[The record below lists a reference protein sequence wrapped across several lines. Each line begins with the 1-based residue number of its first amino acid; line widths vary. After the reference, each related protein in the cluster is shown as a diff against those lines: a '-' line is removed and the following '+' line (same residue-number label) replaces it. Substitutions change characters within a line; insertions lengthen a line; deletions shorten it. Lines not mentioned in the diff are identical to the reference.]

1 MNEQAV
7 MTDQNPYRPSG
18 SSASP
23 LPERPF
29 GPVAVADH
37 ERVARDAFPVVEED
51 TTTRPVDASL
61 VGSLS
66 VFSLSDVLSLLAST
80 DQTGEL
86 EVVGESVEGRLWLDS
101 GELSDA
107 QVGAATTIG
116 QAVFELACA
125 VEGWFSYTAGVVSSS
140 GQPTAPVEA
149 VLDEVRPQVEEWRE
163 IRDVVPLESVVT
175 LSPTSPGQDVQIRG
189 DQWQVLTTVGTNGLS
204 VRDVLDQ
211 IGGEQIVVLRT
222 LRDLHAAGLIVLR
235 APEGPP
241 DGALP
246 RPVAVV
252 TDLDPVTAL
261 PTPPFGSPREDEAGT
276 PDGVPPPPSTES
288 PAASR
293 EDGQDGLAE
302 VTVMPPPIAGDPW
315 TPVVE
320 SHDTDTDTG
329 SGIA

>member
-7 MTDQNPYRPSG
+7 ITDQNPYRPSG

-23 LPERPF
+23 SPDRPF
-29 GPVAVADH
+29 GPVPVAGH
-37 ERVARDAFPVVEED
+37 ERVTRDELPAVQRD
-51 TTTRPVDASL
+51 TATRPVDASL

-86 EVVGESVEGRLWLDS
+86 EVVGEGIEGRLWLDG
-101 GELSDA
+101 GELSNA
-107 QVGAATTIG
+107 EVGTATTIG

-125 VEGWFSYTAGVVSSS
+125 VDGWFSYTAGIASSS

-175 LSPTSPGQDVQIRG
+175 LSPTPPGQDVQIRG

-211 IGGEQIVVLRT
+211 TGDEQIVVLRT

-235 APEGPP
+235 APEEPL
-241 DGALP
+241 DAALP
-246 RPVAVV
+246 RPVAVA
-252 TDLDPVTAL
+252 DLDRVTAF
-261 PTPPFGSPREDEAGT
+261 PAPPFGAPHEDEAGT
-276 PDGVPPPPSTES
+276 ADGVPPPPNTES
-288 PAASR
+288 TAASH
-293 EDGQDGLAE
+293 EDGRDGLAE
-302 VTVMPPPIAGDPW
+302 VAIMPPPIAGDPW
-315 TPVVE
+315 TPVAE
-320 SHDTDTDTG
+320 SHDTDTS

>member
-23 LPERPF
+23 AADRPF
-29 GPVAVADH
+29 GPVPVADH
-37 ERVARDAFPVVEED
+37 ERVARDQFPLVQENMA
-51 TTTRPVDASL
+51 TRPVDASL

-80 DQTGEL
+80 GQTGEL
-86 EVVGESVEGRLWLDS
+86 EVVGEGVEGRLWLDG
-101 GELSDA
+101 GELSNA
-107 QVGAATTIG
+107 EVGAAATIG

-125 VEGWFSYTAGVVSSS
+125 VEGWFSYTAGIVSSS
-140 GQPTAPVEA
+140 GQPTAPVDA

-163 IRDVVPLESVVT
+163 VRDVVPLESVVT

-189 DQWQVLTTVGTNGLS
+189 DQWQVLTTVGTNGLL

-211 IGGEQIVVLRT
+211 TGGEQIVVLRT
-222 LRDLHAAGLIVLR
+222 LRDLHEAGLIVLR
-235 APEGPP
+235 AAEEPP
-241 DGALP
+241 DGLQP

-252 TDLDPVTAL
+252 TDLDPVTEL
-261 PTPPFGSPREDEAGT
+261 PTPPFGSTREDEGGT
-276 PDGVPPPPSTES
+276 PDGVPPPPGTES

-293 EDGQDGLAE
+293 EDGHDGLAE
-302 VTVMPPPIAGDPW
+302 VAIMPPPIAGDPW
-315 TPVVE
+315 TPVAE
-320 SHDTDTDTG
+320 SHDTD